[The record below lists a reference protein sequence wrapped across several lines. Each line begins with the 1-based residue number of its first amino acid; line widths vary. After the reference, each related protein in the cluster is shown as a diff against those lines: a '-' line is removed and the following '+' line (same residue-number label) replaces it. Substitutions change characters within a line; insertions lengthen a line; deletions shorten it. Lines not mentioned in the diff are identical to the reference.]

1 MGRHNRGMKNPV
13 SRLLVVALL
22 SLGGWLAPAAA
33 ETAPTEYGLDYTVRF
48 VPDTGQAQ
56 VTIKLTPGTGAV
68 RRLDL
73 SMPEARYTEVR
84 GDGKVTRKGSTV
96 TWVPPRD
103 APGSLRFNYLVDKQR
118 RSGGY
123 DARMTADWVIARG
136 DHLFPSARI
145 RATAGARSKARLR
158 VLMPKGWTNVDT
170 AFLRDQDDDR
180 YFAIDN
186 PERAFA
192 RPIGWIIAGSV
203 GTRREQIGDV
213 HVSVAGPKGYVVR
226 RNDMLAF
233 FNGLVPEF
241 EQAFGKLPR
250 KILVVSAGDPMWRGG
265 LSGPH
270 SLYIHAERPLIS
282 ENGTSTLTHELV
294 HVITRIRGAD
304 ADDWITEG
312 LAEYYAIEMLR
323 RAGLLSEARA
333 DRAHDWMVNHGRAVK
348 SLSHDR
354 SSGPRTARAV
364 QLFRE
369 LDAEIRKG
377 SGGEHELDDLVRAL
391 IPIRV
396 VSREDLRDQVQQLTG
411 KPSRVLD
418 TPLLD

>member
-1 MGRHNRGMKNPV
+1 MMTLAL
-13 SRLLVVALL
+13 RLLLA
-22 SLGGWLAPAAA
+22 SLIAVCAWQAPAAA
-33 ETAPTEYGLDYTVRF
+33 KATRTHYGLDYTVRF
-48 VPDTGQAQ
+48 VPETGLAQ
-56 VTIKLTPGTGAV
+56 VSVKLTPGTGAV

-73 SMPEARYTEVR
+73 TMPGARYTGVR
-84 GDGKVTRKGSTV
+84 GDGKVSRKGATV

-103 APGSLRFNYLVDKQR
+103 APGTLRFNYRVDKQR

-123 DARMTADWVIARG
+123 DARMTADWVIVRG
-136 DHLFPSARI
+136 DHLFPSARV
-145 RATAGARSKARLR
+145 RATAGSESKARLR
-158 VLMPKGWTNVDT
+158 FLMPKGWTNVDT
-170 AFLRDQDDDR
+170 AFLRDSDRR

-186 PERAFA
+186 PERSFD

-203 GTRREQIGDV
+203 GTRRERLGDT
-213 HVSVAGPKGYVVR
+213 HVSVAGPKGDVVR

-233 FNGLVPEF
+233 FNGLMPRFKE
-241 EQAFGKLPR
+241 AFGKLPP

-265 LSGPH
+265 LSGPN
-270 SLYIHAERPLIS
+270 SMFLHADRPLIS

-294 HVITRIRGAD
+294 HVITRIRGAED
-304 ADDWITEG
+304 DDWITEG
-312 LAEYYAIEMLR
+312 IAEYYSIEMLR

-333 DRAHDWMVNHGRAVK
+333 DKAHDWLAGHGKSVR

-377 SGGEHELDDLVRAL
+377 SKGRHDLDDVVRAL
-391 IPIRV
+391 MPLRE
-396 VSREDLRDQVQQLTG
+396 VSREDLNEQVQELTG
-411 KPSRVLD
+411 APSRVLA

>member
-1 MGRHNRGMKNPV
+1 MKT
-13 SRLLVVALL
+13 SSLRWLLAAVFLL
-22 SLGGWLAPAAA
+22 AAFAPAAA
-33 ETAPTEYGLDYTVRF
+33 AAARTEYGLDYTVRF
-48 VPDTGQAQ
+48 VPDTGLAQ
-56 VTIKLTPGTGAV
+56 VSIKLTPGTGAV

-73 SMPEARYTEVR
+73 NMPEARYTEVR
-84 GDGKVTRKGSTV
+84 GDGEVSRKGKTV

-103 APGSLRFNYLVDKQR
+103 APGTLRFNYRVDKQR

-123 DARMTADWVIARG
+123 DARMTDDWVIVRG

-145 RATAGARSKARLR
+145 RATAGAESRARLR
-158 VLMPKGWTNVDT
+158 FLMPEGWTNADT
-170 AFLRDQDDDR
+170 AFLRDEDAR

-186 PERAFA
+186 PERSFD

-213 HVSVAGPKGYVVR
+213 HVSVAGPKGDVVR

-241 EQAFGKLPR
+241 EQAFGKLPP

-270 SLYIHAERPLIS
+270 SLFIHADRPLIS

-323 RAGLLSEARA
+323 RAGLLSENRA

-369 LDAEIRKG
+369 LDAEIREG
-377 SGGEHELDDLVRAL
+377 SDGEHDLDDVVRAL

-396 VSREDLRDQVQQLTG
+396 VSREDLREQVLALTG
-411 KPSRVLD
+411 APSQVLA

>member
-1 MGRHNRGMKNPV
+1 MKNFAL
-13 SRLLVVALL
+13 RFLLVTLVA
-22 SLGGWLAPAAA
+22 LGGWQAPVAAG
-33 ETAPTEYGLDYTVRF
+33 TPRTEYGLDYTVRF
-48 VPDTGQAQ
+48 VPETGLAQ

-68 RRLDL
+68 RQLAL
-73 SMPEARYTEVR
+73 TMPEARYTEVR
-84 GDGKVTRKGSTV
+84 GDGKLTRKGSTV

-103 APGSLRFNYLVDKQR
+103 APGSLRFNYRVDKQR
-118 RSGGY
+118 RNGGY
-123 DARMTADWVIARG
+123 DARMTADWVIVRG

-145 RATAGARSKARLR
+145 RATAGAESRARLR
-158 VLMPKGWTNVDT
+158 FLMPEGWTNVDT
-170 AFLRDQDDDR
+170 AFPRDSDRR
-180 YFAIDN
+180 YFAVDN
-186 PERAFA
+186 PERSFD

-203 GTRREQIGDV
+203 GIRRENIGDT

-233 FNGLVPEF
+233 FNGLIPEF
-241 EQAFGKLPR
+241 EAAFGKLPP
-250 KILVVSAGDPMWRGG
+250 KILIVSAGDPMWRGG

-270 SLYIHAERPLIS
+270 SMFIHADRPLIS

-323 RAGLLSEARA
+323 RAGLLSETRA
-333 DRAHDWMVNHGRAVK
+333 ERAQAWMVNHGRAVK
-348 SLSHDR
+348 SLGHDR

-377 SGGEHELDDLVRAL
+377 SGGKHDLDDLVRAL
-391 IPIRV
+391 IPMRV
-396 VSREDLRDQVQQLTG
+396 VSREDLREQVQKLTG